1 MCVALAQSLTTNSV
15 VVINILG
22 TFPLVYIISL
32 FKMACTSVSNMFH
45 LELLAPRLNFCY
57 FLE

>member
-22 TFPLVYIISL
+22 TFPLVYII
-32 FKMACTSVSNMFH
+32 
-45 LELLAPRLNFCY
+45 
-57 FLE
+57 